1 MEGRKRRRRRR
12 KKRSIAKVSR
22 VLSIYAREKYNV
34 SVFFLVTHCRPSNSQ
49 RGQKSRIVDF
59 GPRHPFIPASREF
72 VSGIP
77 ISTHYH
83 ILSIEE
89 NKRAEYISSKFDVN
103 DIIPPDNDR
112 SIIKSIRFNSNR
124 NL

>member
-1 MEGRKRRRRRR
+1 M
-12 KKRSIAKVSR
+12 
-22 VLSIYAREKYNV
+22 
-34 SVFFLVTHCRPSNSQ
+34 SVLVTHCRPSNSQ

-83 ILSIEE
+83 ILSRSIERIKE
-89 NKRAEYISSKFDVN
+89 KNIFPVNDVN
-103 DIIPPDNDR
+103 WHYSLDNDR
-112 SIIKSIRFNSNR
+112 SIIKSIRFNSSENYR
-124 NL
+124 YR